1 MITQAVILCGGLGT
15 RLKPITNKIPK
26 PMVKLNKK
34 PFILYIIEQLKKQ
47 RIKKVLLLTG
57 YLGEKIQTYFG
68 DGSKFGIKIS
78 YSNGPVKWDTGRRIW
93 EARDLFDKE
102 FLLLYSDNF
111 TTINLKKNFNF
122 FKKKKS
128 AISLTLSSKN
138 PGNIFLNQDNI
149 VEKFHTKRL
158 KKFSYVEIG
167 YMMVNKK
174 KILKEFDITNCSF
187 NYIIKK
193 LSLKHKVSALIQDD
207 KYYSISDRD
216 RMKLAEKYLR
226 PKKILL
232 IDRDGVIN
240 SKSKKGRYLNYWND
254 FSFIKRTVKS
264 MKKLSSSGFSFVV
277 ITNQAGVAR
286 GFTKIDELK
295 NIHKNMIN
303 YLYKKGIKILKV
315 YTCTH
320 GWEDNCNCRKPKPGM
335 LFRAS
340 NEFLFRLDQ
349 TFFIGDD
356 DRDMQAAKFAGCEGI
371 LWRDKKKFLDISE
384 IINDKKYLQKIN

>member
-93 EARDLFDKE
+93 EAKDLFDKE

-111 TTINLKKNFNF
+111 TNINLKKNFDL

-128 AISLTLSSKN
+128 AITLTLSPKD
-138 PGNIFLNQDNI
+138 PGNIFLSRDNI
-149 VEKFHTKRL
+149 VEKFHNKRL
-158 KKFSYVEIG
+158 KKFTYVEIG

-174 KILKEFDITNCSF
+174 KILKEFDIKNCSF

-193 LSLKHKVSALIQDD
+193 LSSKHQISALVQDD
-207 KYYSISDRD
+207 KYYSISDID

-264 MKKLSSSGFSFVV
+264 MKKLSSLGYSFIV

-286 GFTKIDELK
+286 GFTKVNELK
-295 NIHKNMIN
+295 NIHKKMIN

-320 GWEDNCNCRKPKPGM
+320 GWEDDCNCRKPKPGM

-356 DRDMQAAKFAGCEGI
+356 DRDMQAAKLAGCEGI
-371 LWRDKKKFLDISE
+371 LWRDTKKFLDISE
-384 IINDKKYLQKIN
+384 LINDKKYL

>member
-93 EARDLFDKE
+93 EAKDLFDKE

-111 TTINLKKNFNF
+111 TNINLKKNFDL

-128 AISLTLSSKN
+128 AITLTLSPKD
-138 PGNIFLNQDNI
+138 PGNIFLSQDNI
-149 VEKFHTKRL
+149 VEKFHNKRL
-158 KKFSYVEIG
+158 KKFTYVEIG

-174 KILKEFDITNCSF
+174 KIKKEFDIKNCSF

-193 LSLKHKVSALIQDD
+193 LSSKHQISALVQDD
-207 KYYSISDRD
+207 KYYSISDID

-264 MKKLSSSGFSFVV
+264 MKKLSSLGYSFIV

-286 GFTKIDELK
+286 GFTKVNELK
-295 NIHKNMIN
+295 NIHKKMIN

-320 GWEDNCNCRKPKPGM
+320 GWEDDCNCRKPKPGM

-356 DRDMQAAKFAGCEGI
+356 DRDMQAAKLAGCEGI
-371 LWRDKKKFLDISE
+371 LWRDTKKFLDISE
-384 IINDKKYLQKIN
+384 LINDKKYL

>member
-93 EARDLFDKE
+93 EAKDLFDKE

-111 TTINLKKNFNF
+111 TNINLKKNFDL

-128 AISLTLSSKN
+128 AITLTLSPKD
-138 PGNIFLNQDNI
+138 PGNIFLSQDNI
-149 VEKFHTKRL
+149 VEKFHNKRL
-158 KKFSYVEIG
+158 KKFTYVEIG

-174 KILKEFDITNCSF
+174 KILKEFDIKNCSF

-193 LSLKHKVSALIQDD
+193 LSSKHQISAIVQDD
-207 KYYSISDRD
+207 KYYSISDID
-216 RMKLAEKYLR
+216 RMKLAEKYLK

-264 MKKLSSSGFSFVV
+264 MKKLSSLGYSFIV
-277 ITNQAGVAR
+277 ITNQAGVSR
-286 GFTKIDELK
+286 GFTKVNELK
-295 NIHKNMIN
+295 NIHKKMIN

-320 GWEDNCNCRKPKPGM
+320 GWEDDCNCRKPKPGM

-356 DRDMQAAKFAGCEGI
+356 DRDMQAAKLAGCEGI
-371 LWRDKKKFLDISE
+371 LWRDTKKFLDISE
-384 IINDKKYLQKIN
+384 LINDKKYLQKIN

>member
-15 RLKPITNKIPK
+15 RLKPITNRIPK

-34 PFILYIIEQLKKQ
+34 PFILYIIEQLKSQ
-47 RIKKVLLLTG
+47 GIINVLLLTG
-57 YLGEKIQTYFG
+57 YLGEKIQRYFG
-68 DGSKFGIKIS
+68 DGSEFGIKIS
-78 YSNGPVKWDTGRRIW
+78 YYHGPVEWDTGRRIW
-93 EARDLFDKE
+93 EARDFFHNE

-111 TTINLKKNFNF
+111 TSIDLKKNYFL

-128 AISLTLSSKN
+128 AITLTLSSKN
-138 PGNIFLNQDNI
+138 PGNILLGQNNI
-149 VEKFHTKRL
+149 VEKFHNKRL
-158 KKFSYVEIG
+158 KKYSYVEIG

-174 KILKEFDITNCSF
+174 KILKEFHIKNCNF

-193 LSLKHKVSALIQDD
+193 LSLRHKISATVQED
-207 KYYSISDRD
+207 KYYSVSDKD
-216 RMKLAEKYLR
+216 RMKLTEKYLK

-240 SKSKKGRYLNYWND
+240 SKSKKGRYLNYWKD

-264 MKKLSSSGFSFVV
+264 MKKLSSLGYSFIV

-286 GFTKIDELK
+286 GYTKIQELK

-303 YLYKKGIKILKV
+303 YFDQRGIKILKV
-315 YTCTH
+315 YVCTH
-320 GWEDNCNCRKPKPGM
+320 GWNENCNCRKPKPGM

-340 NEFLFRLDQ
+340 SEFLFRLDQ

-356 DRDMQAAKFAGCEGI
+356 ERDMHAAITAGCTGI
-371 LWRDKKKFLDISE
+371 LWKDKKNFSDISKL
-384 IINDKKYLQKIN
+384 INDKKYYRK

>member
-93 EARDLFDKE
+93 EAKDLFDKE

-111 TTINLKKNFNF
+111 TNINLKKNFDL

-128 AISLTLSSKN
+128 AITLTLSPKD
-138 PGNIFLNQDNI
+138 PGNIFLSQDNI
-149 VEKFHTKRL
+149 VEKFHNKRL
-158 KKFSYVEIG
+158 KKFTYVEIG

-174 KILKEFDITNCSF
+174 KILKEFDIKNCSF

-193 LSLKHKVSALIQDD
+193 LSSKHQISALVQDD
-207 KYYSISDRD
+207 KYYSISDID

-264 MKKLSSSGFSFVV
+264 MKKLSSLGYSFIV

-286 GFTKIDELK
+286 GFTKVNELK
-295 NIHKNMIN
+295 NIHKKMIN

-320 GWEDNCNCRKPKPGM
+320 GWEDDCNCRKPKPGM

-356 DRDMQAAKFAGCEGI
+356 DRDMQAAKLAGCEGI
-371 LWRDKKKFLDISE
+371 LWRDTKKFLDISE
-384 IINDKKYLQKIN
+384 LINDKKYLQKIN

>member
-78 YSNGPVKWDTGRRIW
+78 YFNGPVKWDTGRRIW
-93 EARDLFDKE
+93 EARDLLNKE

-111 TTINLKKNFNF
+111 TTINLKKNFIF

-128 AISLTLSSKN
+128 AITLTLSSKN
-138 PGNIFLNQDNI
+138 PGNIFFNQGNI
-149 VEKFHTKRL
+149 IEKFHNKRL

-174 KILKEFDITNCSF
+174 KILKEFDIINCSF

-193 LSLKHKVSALIQDD
+193 LSLRHKISAIVQED
-207 KYYSISDRD
+207 KYYSISDKD

-254 FSFIKRTVKS
+254 FSFITRTVKS
-264 MKKLSSSGFSFVV
+264 MKKLSSLGYSFIV

-286 GFTKIDELK
+286 GYTKIDELE

-340 NEFLFRLDQ
+340 SEFLFRLDQ
-349 TFFIGDD
+349 TIFIGDD
-356 DRDMQAAKFAGCEGI
+356 DRDMQAAKSAGCQGI
-371 LWRDKKKFLDISE
+371 LWKDKKKFLDISE
-384 IINDKKYLQKIN
+384 IINDKKYLHKIN

>member
-1 MITQAVILCGGLGT
+1 
-15 RLKPITNKIPK
+15 
-26 PMVKLNKK
+26 MVKLNKK

-78 YSNGPVKWDTGRRIW
+78 YFNGPVKWDTGRRIW
-93 EARDLFDKE
+93 EARDLLNKE

-111 TTINLKKNFNF
+111 TTINLKKNFIF

-128 AISLTLSSKN
+128 AITLTLSSKN
-138 PGNIFLNQDNI
+138 PGNIFFNQGNI
-149 VEKFHTKRL
+149 IEKFHNKRL

-174 KILKEFDITNCSF
+174 KILKEFDIINCSF

-193 LSLKHKVSALIQDD
+193 LSLRHKISAIVQED
-207 KYYSISDRD
+207 KYYSISDKD

-254 FSFIKRTVKS
+254 FSFITRTVKS
-264 MKKLSSSGFSFVV
+264 MKKLSSLGYSFIV

-286 GFTKIDELK
+286 GYTKIDELE

-340 NEFLFRLDQ
+340 SEFLFRLDQ
-349 TFFIGDD
+349 TIFIGDD
-356 DRDMQAAKFAGCEGI
+356 DRDMQAAKSAGCQGI
-371 LWRDKKKFLDISE
+371 LWKDKKKFLDISE
-384 IINDKKYLQKIN
+384 IINDKKYLHKIN

>member
-93 EARDLFDKE
+93 EAKDLFDKE

-111 TTINLKKNFNF
+111 TNINLKKNFDL

-128 AISLTLSSKN
+128 AITLTLSPKD
-138 PGNIFLNQDNI
+138 PGNIFLSQDNI
-149 VEKFHTKRL
+149 VEKFHNKRL
-158 KKFSYVEIG
+158 KKFTYVEIG

-174 KILKEFDITNCSF
+174 KILKEFDIKNCSF

-193 LSLKHKVSALIQDD
+193 LSSKHQISALVQDD
-207 KYYSISDRD
+207 KYYSISDID

-264 MKKLSSSGFSFVV
+264 MKKLSSLGYSFIV

-286 GFTKIDELK
+286 GFTKVNELK
-295 NIHKNMIN
+295 NIHKKMIN

-320 GWEDNCNCRKPKPGM
+320 GWEDDCNCRKPKPGM

-356 DRDMQAAKFAGCEGI
+356 DRDMQAAKLAGCEGI
-371 LWRDKKKFLDISE
+371 LWRDTKKFLDISE
-384 IINDKKYLQKIN
+384 LINDKKYL